1 MDRRIVHLD
10 FPAFAVAVERVR
22 DPGLRGRPLAV
33 SPPGG
38 GRALVQVASAEA
50 RRAGVARGMTAAE
63 ARRRCPGILLLP
75 PDPVLYRRAERAVLG
90 LLGEFSP
97 RVEPARHGRAFI
109 DLTGT
114 GRLFGAPQDAAYRIQ
129 RELGARLRLEA
140 NAGVAANKLVS
151 RIASRVVPPVGLC
164 DVFPTT
170 EADFLGPLEAA
181 HLPAFAAGADRGLLV
196 DLALR
201 RVAEVR
207 SVLLADLTAAFGRFG
222 RVLYRES
229 RGIDY
234 APVRTPEREAAVTE
248 EETLPEETND
258 AEVLAAEMRRLL
270 ARAGRRLRAW
280 GLVAGRAAV
289 GVLFTD
295 RMESARLVEL
305 RPPTAL
311 DRPLARALD
320 PALLRLLERRKRV
333 RFLQVRLTRLEPA
346 GRQLSLFP
354 ASPAEAREEALTAA
368 VDRIRDRF
376 GPGAVRFGAE
386 AA

>member
-1 MDRRIVHLD
+1 LDRRIVHLNI
-10 FPAFAVAVERVR
+10 PAFAVAVERVR
-22 DPGLRGRPLAV
+22 DPGLRDRPLAV

-50 RRAGVARGMTAAE
+50 RRAGVTRGMPSAE
-63 ARRRCPGILLLP
+63 ARRRCSGITLLP
-75 PDPVLYRRAERAVLG
+75 PDPVLYRRAERAVLD

-97 RVEPARHGRAFI
+97 LVEPARHGRAFI

-114 GRLFGAPQDAAYRIQ
+114 GRLFGAAPDVAHRIQ
-129 RELGARLRLEA
+129 RDLGSRLRLEA
-140 NAGVAANKLVS
+140 NVGVAANKLVS

-164 DVFPTT
+164 DVFPST
-170 EADFLGPLEAA
+170 EADFLGPIEAG

-207 SVLLADLTAAFGRFG
+207 SVPLADLNAAFGRFG

-234 APVRTPEREAAVTE
+234 APVRAPEREATMIE

-258 AEVLAAEMRRLL
+258 AEVLAAGMRRLL
-270 ARAGRRLRAW
+270 ARAGRRLRSR
-280 GLVAGRAAV
+280 GLVAGRAAL
-289 GVLFTD
+289 GVLFAD
-295 RMESARLVEL
+295 RVESARLVEL

-311 DRPLARALD
+311 DRPLARGLE
-320 PALLRLLERRKRV
+320 PALYRILERRKRV
-333 RFLQVRLTRLEPA
+333 RFLQVRLFRLEPT

-354 ASPAEAREEALTAA
+354 ASPAEAREADLTAA
-368 VDRIRDRF
+368 IDRIRDRF